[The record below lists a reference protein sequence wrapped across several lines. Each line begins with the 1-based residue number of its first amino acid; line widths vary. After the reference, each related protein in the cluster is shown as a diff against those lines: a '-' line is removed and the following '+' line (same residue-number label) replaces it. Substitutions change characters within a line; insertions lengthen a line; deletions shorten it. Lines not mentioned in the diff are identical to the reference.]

1 MSRLYY
7 FRMSRGGNK
16 KNCECEENL
25 EACGRCNVDPTLP
38 SCNQKEDNVVE
49 LRVKLQ
55 KQRQDHVVA
64 LRGKSEEI
72 SVKDK
77 EIASLKAE
85 VDILRLITADNDGLR
100 QELQN
105 EKVTNTELQTE
116 VCDVNEKLN
125 QLGTISRDYE
135 ASLNQ
140 VAKLTAERD
149 AIREDREKYYEEA
162 RRLNEYT
169 VELKKQLDNRQ
180 RTNAELQQS
189 LLTLGHEVCNGLM
202 LYVVD
207 VVVVLVV
214 NTGGGGGR
222 RRGVCSILAF

>member
-7 FRMSRGGNK
+7 FRMSRGVNS
-16 KNCECEENL
+16 KNCECEENPGV
-25 EACGRCNVDPTLP
+25 CGGCNVDLTVP
-38 SCNQKEDNVVE
+38 SCNQKEENVVE

-55 KQRQDHVVA
+55 KQRQDHVIA

-72 SVKDK
+72 RVKDK

-116 VCDVNEKLN
+116 LCDINEKLN
-125 QLGTISRDYE
+125 QHGTLRRDYE
-135 ASLNQ
+135 ASINQ

-149 AIREDREKYYEEA
+149 AIREDREKYYEEG

-169 VELKKQLDNRQ
+169 LELKKQLDNNL

-189 LLTLGHEVCNGLM
+189 ILTLGHEVC
-202 LYVVD
+202 
-207 VVVVLVV
+207 
-214 NTGGGGGR
+214 TR
-222 RRGVCSILAF
+222 RIYALPV

>member
-1 MSRLYY
+1 MYY
-7 FRMSRGGNK
+7 YLRMSRGVNSK
-16 KNCECEENL
+16 TCECEENL
-25 EACGRCNVDPTLP
+25 EVCGGCNVEITAPP
-38 SCNQKEDNVVE
+38 CNQKEENVVE

-85 VDILRLITADNDGLR
+85 VDRLRLITADNDGLR
-100 QELQN
+100 QELQTVKNFLQN
-105 EKVTNTELQTE
+105 EKDTNTELQTE

-162 RRLNEYT
+162 RRLNDYT
-169 VELKKQLDNRQ
+169 VELKKHLDNRQ

-189 LLTLGHEVCNGLM
+189 ILALGHEVC
-202 LYVVD
+202 
-207 VVVVLVV
+207 
-214 NTGGGGGR
+214 TR
-222 RRGVCSILAF
+222 RIYILDLSDFADKHSISHLLKL

>member
-1 MSRLYY
+1 M
-7 FRMSRGGNK
+7 
-16 KNCECEENL
+16 ENL
-25 EACGRCNVDPTLP
+25 EVCCGCNVDLTVPP
-38 SCNQKEDNVVE
+38 CNQKEENLVE

-85 VDILRLITADNDGLR
+85 VDRLRLITADNDGLR
-100 QELQN
+100 QELQTVYN
-105 EKVTNTELQTE
+105 SLQNQKNTNTELQTE
-116 VCDVNEKLN
+116 LCDVNEKLN

-140 VAKLTAERD
+140 MAKLTAERD
-149 AIREDREKYYEEA
+149 AIREDREKCYEEA

-207 VVVVLVV
+207 VVVVVV
-214 NTGGGGGR
+214 VVVVTGGGGGR